1 MPGPT
6 TLSNVEVDWLSVRLC
21 VQSGLA
27 ANGWTGSSAVPVK
40 LARNGWPKPE
50 AITLP
55 SVHVAMGSSERAGI
69 ELGSHGKERL
79 INIYVFG
86 DRDGQQMRL
95 AEEITD
101 FFRDDKV
108 QILAFVS
115 GSEVSPASVGRYE
128 VDEVGW
134 RPIPMPA
141 QATKVDQFRATVSA
155 TLRRVDA

>member
-6 TLSNVEVDWLSVRLC
+6 TLSAVEVDRLSIRLC

-40 LARNGWPKPE
+40 IARSGWPKPD

-55 SVHVAMGSSERAGI
+55 SVHVAMGASDVAGV
-69 ELGSHGKERL
+69 EMGSHGKERL
-79 INIYVFG
+79 VNIYIFG
-86 DRDGQQMRL
+86 ANDTQQVRL
-95 AEEITD
+95 AEEITNL
-101 FFRDDKV
+101 FRDDKV
-108 QILAFVS
+108 QILEFVS

-128 VDEVGW
+128 LDEVGW

-141 QATKVDQFRATVSA
+141 QATEVDRFRATVSA

>member
-6 TLSNVEVDWLSVRLC
+6 TLSTVEVDWLSVRLC

-27 ANGWTGSSAVPVK
+27 ANGWTGSNAVPVK
-40 LARNGWPKPE
+40 LARNGWPKAE
-50 AITLP
+50 AISLP
-55 SVHVAMGSSERAGI
+55 SVHVAMGSTDVAGI
-69 ELGSHGKERL
+69 EMGSHGKERL
-79 INIYVFG
+79 VNIYIFG
-86 DRDGQQMRL
+86 SKDGQQMRL
-95 AEEITD
+95 AEEITN

-128 VDEVGW
+128 LDEVGW
-134 RPIPMPA
+134 RPIPMPSS
-141 QATKVDQFRATVSA
+141 ATEVDRFRATVSA